1 MWRILNNL
9 VKFLTKQ
16 PQNDKQN
23 PKFQNFSSAIPEKH
37 LMPQIPSKIKSI
49 IVT

>member
-16 PQNDKQN
+16 PQHDKQN
-23 PKFQNFSSAIPEKH
+23 PKCPNFSGAIPEKH